1 MVMAN
6 FCCNSMNILKLC
18 KFTLAGEG
26 GVDWWCG
33 AAGGGAAEILLKGY
47 INKSEDN
54 FDVRDREALR
64 GLQKE

>member
-26 GVDWWCG
+26 GVDCCCR

-47 INKSEDN
+47 FCKVDSLAGEFCDIES
-54 FDVRDREALR
+54 VIL
-64 GLQKE
+64 

>member
-26 GVDWWCG
+26 GVDCCCR

-47 INKSEDN
+47 FCKRIP
-54 FDVRDREALR
+54 LR
-64 GLQKE
+64 GNFVILKV